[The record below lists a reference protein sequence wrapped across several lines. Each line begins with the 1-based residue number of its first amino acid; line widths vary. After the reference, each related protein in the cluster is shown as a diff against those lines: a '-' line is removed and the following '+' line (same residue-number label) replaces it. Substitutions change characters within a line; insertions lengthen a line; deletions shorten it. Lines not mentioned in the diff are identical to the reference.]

1 MVSDEC
7 KTIDGVPCDFPFTY
21 NGVSHTSCTMV
32 ESSVPWCA
40 TDPDSGNDYGIC
52 LPNCPIEEGRFLVF
66 PHEHSV
72 IFCNIIYYTFHI
84 LYIPFFEFIIFE
96 SVETT
101 TPPMLTTTSSTM
113 TTTRPETTP
122 LATTTTTLTQG
133 K

>member
-7 KTIDGVPCDFPFTY
+7 KTKDGVPCDFPFTY

-72 IFCNIIYYTFHI
+72 IFCNI
-84 LYIPFFEFIIFE
+84 LYLLYFSYFVHTIF
-96 SVETT
+96 
-101 TPPMLTTTSSTM
+101 
-113 TTTRPETTP
+113 
-122 LATTTTTLTQG
+122 
-133 K
+133 